1 MADKNIPLQQIM
13 QRQQQRSRVI
23 AVTSG
28 KGGVGKTNISVNIA
42 LCLAASDKKVLLMD
56 ADLSLGNIDV
66 LLNIN
71 SKYNISHLLNGRKS
85 VEEIIHTGAE
95 GLEMIFGASGLEDL
109 ADLSS
114 FQRQR
119 LLGELENLHDN
130 NELIIVDTAAGITK
144 SVIGFCL
151 ASDQVLVVTTPQAT
165 SMTDA
170 YAVIKILAKHNF
182 KGRISLVVNMAETI
196 NEGRNTYQQISKVAS
211 QFLDIE
217 VYNAAILL
225 RDERLNRAVNLR
237 KPVVHA
243 FPHSR
248 ISRSLMGLSKKIS
261 SSNMVVTANSGFFK
275 QVVNWFF

>member
-1 MADKNIPLQQIM
+1 MREKAK
-13 QRQQQRSRVI
+13 VI

-28 KGGVGKTNISVNIA
+28 KGGVGKTNISVNLA

-56 ADLSLGNIDV
+56 TDFSLGNVDV
-66 LLNIN
+66 LLDIN
-71 SKYNISHLLNGRKS
+71 SKYNISHVLDGRKN
-85 VEEIIHTGAE
+85 VEDVIYTGAE

-109 ADLSS
+109 AELND
-114 FQRQR
+114 FQRER

-130 NELIIVDTAAGITK
+130 NDLIVVDTAAGISK

-151 ASDQVLVVTTPQAT
+151 ASDQVLVVTTCQAT

-170 YAVIKILAKHNF
+170 YAVIKILAKHDY
-182 KGRISLVVNMAETI
+182 KGKISLVVNMAETI

-211 QFLDIE
+211 QFLNIE

-225 RDERLNRAVNLR
+225 KDDRLNRAVNLR
-237 KPVVHA
+237 KPVVQA

-248 ISRSLMGLSKKIS
+248 ISRSLMGLSRKITS
-261 SSNMVVTANSGFFK
+261 QKTIAVDDSGFFK
-275 QVVNWFF
+275 KVVNWFF